1 MDQLPSYD
9 DNEEEIL
16 LMDTD
21 GNNLQLDEPQP
32 TTIFEEKP
40 AALAV
45 VEKKQRPSSSM
56 FVREVR
62 WNVFRTEVL
71 HLVRCSRN

>member
-21 GNNLQLDEPQP
+21 GINLQLDEPQP
-32 TTIFEEKP
+32 TTGVEVKP
-40 AALAV
+40 AAVV
-45 VEKKQRPSSSM
+45 VEKKKRPSSSM

-62 WNVFRTEVL
+62 RSVFREEVL